1 MCCKLKRHRPTIYT
15 YLSVYVAEFPVFVE
29 FVVFSS
35 SVTNIFEKK
44 QPYEKQKSN
53 QFDRGDCLLYFG
65 NDWYFALREAK
76 STFY

>member
-53 QFDRGDCLLYFG
+53 
-65 NDWYFALREAK
+65 
-76 STFY
+76 